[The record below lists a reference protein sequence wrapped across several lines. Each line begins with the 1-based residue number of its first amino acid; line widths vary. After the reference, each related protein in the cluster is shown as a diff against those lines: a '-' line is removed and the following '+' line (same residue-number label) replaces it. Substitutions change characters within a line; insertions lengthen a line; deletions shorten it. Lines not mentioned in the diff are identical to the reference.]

1 MYDMFAITR
10 NKNKF
15 LKRDKRVKKVQ
26 IIETDPIAPDTM
38 KEVMKAL
45 DRLIGLTVG
54 YLKSIKSECMED
66 KNTTEAQFQAAK
78 DFLHQNS
85 DAEFTLEDPICQ
97 KKYGAVIYKPVQSY
111 KMYRKVIK
119 YFAVR
124 TLVEFCQSLNQE
136 MLTFNMIKR
145 IRKLP
150 LYTEWENV
158 GGQII
163 PSEKIHELFES
174 IKDGSINSWEAVHQF
189 YKLCD
194 CAYDQYKARY
204 ALYLLEQLYSRPI
217 EEFSVDLYRNITDDV
232 SIVAYD
238 IYIASLKSREKDY
251 TDYYRNMVYR
261 NEKEMDSVIG
271 PLEDN
276 SFLRQLRTDTK
287 DFIATIR
294 ELCVGLTK

>member
-1 MYDMFAITR
+1 
-10 NKNKF
+10 
-15 LKRDKRVKKVQ
+15 
-26 IIETDPIAPDTM
+26 
-38 KEVMKAL
+38 
-45 DRLIGLTVG
+45 
-54 YLKSIKSECMED
+54 
-66 KNTTEAQFQAAK
+66 
-78 DFLHQNS
+78 
-85 DAEFTLEDPICQ
+85 
-97 KKYGAVIYKPVQSY
+97 
-111 KMYRKVIK
+111 
-119 YFAVR
+119 
-124 TLVEFCQSLNQE
+124 
-136 MLTFNMIKR
+136 MIKR

-294 ELCVGLTK
+294 ELFVGLTK